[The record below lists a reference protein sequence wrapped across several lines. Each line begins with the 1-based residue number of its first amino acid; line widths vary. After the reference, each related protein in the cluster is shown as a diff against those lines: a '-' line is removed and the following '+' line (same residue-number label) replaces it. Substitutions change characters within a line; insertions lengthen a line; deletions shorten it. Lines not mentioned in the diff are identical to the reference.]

1 MIEEERM
8 DEFVSKD
15 SLPKVTVIED
25 DDENE
30 IGNLDDVETNVED
43 PQIGKFYDSVECLFE
58 YYKMYGKKMGFEVI
72 KRTSNKGDDGELRNY
87 LDKVRRLRL
96 GEGDANAIQHYFL
109 RMQSSSNF
117 FYTMDLDEEGRLK
130 NVFWAD
136 ARSRAAY
143 REFGDVLTFDTTYLT
158 NKYDMS
164 FAAFAEKEC
173 HADFISFNSCIP
185 CVTHYP
191 LEKQFQ
197 EAYTTEIFKDFQQEL
212 SANLY
217 CEVSLDK
224 ENFPCSEFTVGEN
237 VMVGNTIT
245 TIPFTVLLKEAD
257 FEINCNCRL
266 FEFKGILCRHVIAVL
281 IHKKI
286 CFAPDEYILMQW
298 RKDVIRCYTKVKI
311 GYDNWSIKPEGHRF
325 DKMCNSFYEV
335 AHLATSNDDKC
346 NIVLEMINDL
356 KMKLISYEGDDGSI
370 QRIINLSD
378 DTEDK
383 NFHSAPKENRNILTP
398 MAVRSKGRP
407 PFKRKQSKN
416 LERFQSE
423 ELVTVTVDNP
433 CIFNNIEDNFATQER
448 IVNKVLML

>member
-1 MIEEERM
+1 MSSLAPTAIITDQDKAMQKAIEVVFPTARHRWCLWHIMKKLPEKLKSYKHYE
-8 DEFVSKD
+8 DIKSVLQNIVYD
-15 SLPKVTVIED
+15 SLTCGDFED
-25 DDENE
+25 RWNEFINLYDLHTNEWLLGLYDERRRWVPAFVKDTFWVGIMRMRCE
-30 IGNLDDVETNVED
+30 IR
-43 PQIGKFYDSVECLFE
+43 K
-58 YYKMYGKKMGFEVI
+58 
-72 KRTSNKGDDGELRNY
+72 
-87 LDKVRRLRL
+87 
-96 GEGDANAIQHYFL
+96 
-109 RMQSSSNF
+109 
-117 FYTMDLDEEGRLK
+117 
-130 NVFWAD
+130 
-136 ARSRAAY
+136 
-143 REFGDVLTFDTTYLT
+143 
-158 NKYDMS
+158 
-164 FAAFAEKEC
+164 EKEC

-197 EAYTTEIFKDFQQEL
+197 EAYTTEKFKDFQQEL

-407 PFKRKQSKN
+407 PFKRKQSKVDQIVQKRKQNKSRAKSNPQKTMKN

-433 CIFNNIEDNFATQER
+433 HIFNNIEDNFATQER